1 MASSDT
7 DHPSSSAPVI
17 GRVACA
23 WRACTAEFASSHLL
37 AIHLSLA
44 HISPDPQAQHS
55 CQWRSCPQHD
65 VPVPTRYDLI
75 LHLKDHTGD
84 RAYLCPYDGCDK
96 IYKRSDF
103 LIRHTRQHSATLS
116 SPWRRST
123 ARAKDRQ
130 ITPRAELLLLPST
143 SSSES
148 DEDDDD
154 DPVLKSPKRR
164 LSASD
169 SDSYHP
175 PLSAASESSEATM
188 LEAQL
193 AYLRDQVANQ
203 TKELTRVKDK
213 SRRLRLENDILID
226 ALAHP

>member
-1 MASSDT
+1 MASSDI
-7 DHPSSSAPVI
+7 DHPSTPAPVI

-23 WRACTAEFASSHLL
+23 WRACTAEFASTHLL
-37 AIHLSLA
+37 AIHLSLV
-44 HISPDPQAQHS
+44 HISPDPHAQHA
-55 CQWRSCPQHD
+55 CLWKSCPQYE
-65 VPVPTRYDLI
+65 VPAPTRYDLI
-75 LHLKDHTGD
+75 LHLKVHTGD
-84 RAYLCPYDGCDK
+84 RAYLCPFDGCDK
-96 IYKRSDF
+96 VYKRSDF
-103 LIRHTRQHSATLS
+103 LIRHTRQHSANLS
-116 SPWRRST
+116 SPLRRPA

-130 ITPRAELLLLPST
+130 ITPRAELLLLHS

-148 DEDDDD
+148 DDGDDDL
-154 DPVLKSPKRR
+154 VLQSSKRH

-175 PLSAASESSEATM
+175 PLSVASESTEAM

-193 AYLRDQVANQ
+193 AYMREQISNHA
-203 TKELTRVKDK
+203 KELARVKDK